1 MGGRSRNRASG
12 TTPVAALPAVPV
24 KGNPPS
30 NPPGPLPETSG
41 TAPRLVP
48 AGAAAGLTAPV
59 VVAQVWGTDNAP
71 IEAARPK
78 PAEPAEPADQS
89 VPVPEP
95 SPATAN
101 PGDASPWLT
110 ALAAG
115 INAFAA
121 CSTEPVVNATPAV
134 AVIAGVM
141 ELNDEL
147 NDDNAEVDDPDE
159 PGEASR

>member
-1 MGGRSRNRASG
+1 M
-12 TTPVAALPAVPV
+12 
-24 KGNPPS
+24 
-30 NPPGPLPETSG
+30 
-41 TAPRLVP
+41 
-48 AGAAAGLTAPV
+48 
-59 VVAQVWGTDNAP
+59 AQVWGTDNAP